1 MAISSTLF
9 NKIFQECINT
19 YHITDDIDTPCPN
32 PYKTGSI
39 EHILYAKNWID
50 TVQWHMEDLIRVVD
64 IDPVKALKIKRDID
78 ASNQDRT
85 DTVEKFEDFLFG
97 KFADVQL
104 KPDARVNTETPGWA
118 MDRLSILNLKLYHFK
133 EELNREGISASHF
146 EKCKKKVEVL
156 EEQYIDLSNSID
168 DLLEEIASGKCEIKV
183 YRQMKMYNDEELNPM
198 LRKKESQV

>member
-1 MAISSTLF
+1 MAINSTLF

-19 YHITDDIDTPCPN
+19 YHITDDIDTSCPN
-32 PYKTGSI
+32 PYKAGSI

-64 IDPVKALKIKRDID
+64 IDPVEALKIKRDID

-85 DTVEKFEDFLFG
+85 DTVEKFEDFLFRE
-97 KFADVQL
+97 FTDVQL

-133 EELNREGISASHF
+133 EELNRQGISAKHY
-146 EKCKKKVEVL
+146 EKCKSKVEVL
-156 EEQYIDLSNSID
+156 EEQYLDLSNSID

>member
-1 MAISSTLF
+1 MAINSALF
-9 NKIFQECINT
+9 NKIFQESINN
-19 YHITDDIDTPCPN
+19 YHVTDDIQTPCPN
-32 PYKTGSI
+32 PYQVGSI
-39 EHILYAKNWID
+39 EHIIFAKSWID
-50 TVQWHMEDLIRVVD
+50 TIQWHMEDLIRVAD
-64 IDPVKALKIKRDID
+64 IDPNEALKIKRDID

-85 DTVEKFEDFLFG
+85 DTVEKFEDFLFDEF
-97 KFADVQL
+97 KSVEL

-133 EELNREGISASHF
+133 EELNREGTSAEHY
-146 EKCKKKVEVL
+146 EKCKSKVEIL
-156 EEQYIDLSNSID
+156 EEQYLDLSNSID

>member
-1 MAISSTLF
+1 MAINSVLF
-9 NKIFQECINT
+9 NKIFQQSINA
-19 YHITDDIDTPCPN
+19 YHVTDDINTPCPN
-32 PYKTGSI
+32 PYQTGSI
-39 EHILYAKNWID
+39 EHILFAKNWID
-50 TVQWHMEDLIRVVD
+50 TVQWHMEDLIRVED
-64 IDPVKALKIKRDID
+64 IDPKEALKIKRDID

-85 DTVEKFEDFLFG
+85 DTVEKFEDYLFSEF
-97 KFADVQL
+97 KEVQL

-133 EELNREGISASHF
+133 EELNREGISVAHY
-146 EKCKKKVEVL
+146 EKCKRKVEVL
-156 EEQYIDLSNSID
+156 EEQYLDLSNSID